1 MIGHLNPNL
10 KWFAQRMRASDLS
23 MGAGAHGRLAPNYLS
38 TRPEPLTLSASPS
51 ISSLPTERKLLLGGG
66 VALLITTFLPWY
78 SVSIG
83 GFSASA
89 NGWHQ
94 LGTLAWL
101 ILIAVL
107 VWEGARVAGVVP
119 VDEARANLIT
129 AVGGLGVLLFGVIF
143 AIQRL
148 ADGSLGFGFFLG
160 VIALAFFGFQAVN
173 QFNASGGKDA
183 VTAMQRDIQQR
194 QAQQQSSTPAAGED
208 DASQGPPAPPA
219 V

>member
-1 MIGHLNPNL
+1 M
-10 KWFAQRMRASDLS
+10 
-23 MGAGAHGRLAPNYLS
+23 
-38 TRPEPLTLSASPS
+38 SASPS
-51 ISSLPTERKLLLGGG
+51 LSSLPTERKLLLGGG
-66 VALLITTFLPWY
+66 LALLITTFLPWY

-94 LGTLAWL
+94 LGTVAWI
-101 ILIAVL
+101 ILLAVL
-107 VWEGARVAGVVP
+107 VWEGARVAGVAP

-148 ADGSLGFGFFLG
+148 TDGSLGFGFFLG
-160 VIALAFFGFQAVN
+160 VIALAFFGFQALN
-173 QFNASGGKDA
+173 QFKASGGKDA
-183 VTAMQRDIQQR
+183 VVAMQQDLQQRQAAQR
-194 QAQQQSSTPAAGED
+194 QAQQD
-208 DASQGPPAPPA
+208 DAPQDPPAPPA